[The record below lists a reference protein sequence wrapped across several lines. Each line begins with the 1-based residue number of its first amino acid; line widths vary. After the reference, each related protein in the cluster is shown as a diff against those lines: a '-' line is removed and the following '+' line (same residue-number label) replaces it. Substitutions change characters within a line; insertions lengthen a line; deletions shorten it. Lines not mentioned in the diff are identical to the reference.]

1 MNKTLK
7 TFAAAVLL
15 GSTALAPMAIAQTTA
30 PTNPSAPAMDAPA
43 SQAPAATDTT
53 KPAMPMAPAAG
64 NTAAADGS
72 YLTQQ
77 SESQIS
83 ANTYIGQ
90 NVYNAADEDIGSI
103 TDLIFEKDGGVVA
116 AIVGVGGFLGMG
128 EKNVAVPM
136 EKITVTR
143 EGDGDDLKL
152 TTVETADSLKAAPEY
167 KTITEQRAEAGS
179 NNSTV
184 MPTDNSTTSSTTRP

>member
-83 ANTYIGQ
+83 ATPISARTSTMPLTKTS
-90 NVYNAADEDIGSI
+90 AA
-103 TDLIFEKDGGVVA
+103 L
-116 AIVGVGGFLGMG
+116 
-128 EKNVAVPM
+128 
-136 EKITVTR
+136 
-143 EGDGDDLKL
+143 
-152 TTVETADSLKAAPEY
+152 
-167 KTITEQRAEAGS
+167 
-179 NNSTV
+179 
-184 MPTDNSTTSSTTRP
+184 PT

>member
-64 NTAAADGS
+64 STAAADGS